1 MFTLASHKPH
11 FQKQRFQTVHE
22 KSVCISI
29 SAQKKKKV
37 KRKKSR
43 SLSIG
48 GFVPSV
54 IHFGS
59 TWAAQRNST
68 ARFDGTDVCSGCAWE
83 WGMVLLRAAL
93 PYKHRSQ
100 WPRPRPAPSSSPSAS
115 QRLSHPSRVPALL
128 QGMIE
133 CRGCHYAHGFVLSL
147 LASSI
152 KSEESPRQLIKVE
165 SRAGRKV

>member
-1 MFTLASHKPH
+1 MQMFTLASHKPR

-68 ARFDGTDVCSGCAWE
+68 ARFDGTDVCSGDVPGSGAWCS
-83 WGMVLLRAAL
+83 VLRCPINTDPSDLGPIR
-93 PYKHRSQ
+93 H
-100 WPRPRPAPSSSPSAS
+100 RPAPPQLAS
-115 QRLSHPSRVPALL
+115 VYHILPV
-128 QGMIE
+128 
-133 CRGCHYAHGFVLSL
+133 SL
-147 LASSI
+147 LCCKEWSNAEAVIMLTASCY
-152 KSEESPRQLIKVE
+152 PCWLQV
-165 SRAGRKV
+165 